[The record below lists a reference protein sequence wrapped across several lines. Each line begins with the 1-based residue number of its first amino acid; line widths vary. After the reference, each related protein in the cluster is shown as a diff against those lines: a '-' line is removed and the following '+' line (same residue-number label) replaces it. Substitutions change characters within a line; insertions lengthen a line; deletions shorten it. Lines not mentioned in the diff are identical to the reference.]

1 MELFWIIVCYIAVLA
16 VCFLVGEYL
25 RDCRIAK
32 QQKQAPPQTPEVE
45 VLPDP
50 RQTAQMLSRQL
61 EELAVGLAACFGLKE
76 AEVKDFLAAQ
86 TAGHTPIVDLEEQPP
101 RE

>member
-1 MELFWIIVCYIAVLA
+1 MELFWIIVCYLA
-16 VCFLVGEYL
+16 ILGVCFLVGEYL

-32 QQKQAPPQTPEVE
+32 QQKQAKQQPEIE

-61 EELAVGLAACFGLKE
+61 EEMAVELAACFGLQE
-76 AEVKDFLAAQ
+76 GEVKEFFAAQ
-86 TAGHTPIVDLEEQPP
+86 MADNITVIDVEEQPP
-101 RE
+101 QE